1 MLEFFSGC
9 ASLFSG
15 TFNAACGLDF
25 FRFLAAL
32 LALEVL
38 VGLYLTLYHGSKRL

>member
-15 TFNAACGLDF
+15 TFNAACALDF
-25 FRFLAAL
+25 FKFLSAL

-38 VGLYLTLYHGSKRL
+38 VGLYLTLYHGTKKL